1 MNLAARR
8 PLIFNLLD
16 REAVK
21 ADWRKRFENR
31 QPPGAGRE
39 PGKLQVAAGVKA
51 DTTEILL
58 FDEIGYWGVTAKQF
72 NEALAQV
79 TTPNIVVRINSPG
92 GDVFD
97 GFAIYTALLNHPAKV
112 ETRIEGLAA
121 SAASF
126 IALAGDKVVIAE
138 AAMMMVHKAWGLAIG
153 NADDFMAMAAT
164 LEKIDGNIAGIYARK
179 SGKPPADMLALMAA
193 ETWLDAEESKGLGL
207 ADEILA
213 KPAEESGASNGI
225 AEADLAIL
233 ARMRGRLA
241 LAERE

>member
-1 MNLAARR
+1 MHLRSRR

-31 QPPGAGRE
+31 KPPGAER
-39 PGKLQVAAGVKA
+39 PAGKLTVQAGTKA
-51 DTTEILL
+51 DTTEIML

-72 NEALAQV
+72 NEALSQV
-79 TTPNIVVRINSPG
+79 TTPNILLRINSPG
-92 GDVFD
+92 GEVFD
-97 GFAIYTALLNHPAKV
+97 GFAIYTALASHAAKI
-112 ETRIEGLAA
+112 EARIEGLAA

-126 IALAGDKVVIAE
+126 IALAADTVVIAE

-179 SGKPPADMLALMAA
+179 SGKSAAEMIALMGA
-193 ETWLDAEESKGLGL
+193 ETWLDAAEAKALGL

-213 KPAEESGASNGI
+213 KPADEAASN
-225 AEADLAIL
+225 ALDPADLNIV
-233 ARMRGRLA
+233 ARMRARLA
-241 LAERE
+241 LADRE